1 MNTLKATDMI
11 QAEPLL
17 VTLVRQVDEIPD
29 PTPMTAPQRGRPR
42 VYTDRL
48 ILKALLIMIVRRL
61 YSASSLLS
69 FLNQDTSL
77 TQTLRELLM
86 HKGQLASRRTWERRL
101 NALPDALPAEIGH
114 VGRLLVTTLQPWQSM
129 GRAVAVDSTPL
140 RAKGGVWHKKHRDQ
154 GIVPHSTI
162 DTEAGWSKSGYH
174 GWWYGWKLHLACAV
188 TSFWLPLAADLT
200 VANTDDASI
209 APALLRHLPAEVRYL
224 LGDTHYNT
232 PDLRRLCQA
241 RDCWLVATRRGK
253 YPHTDNGVEVRRIFH
268 KLRSQAIEPFNGLFK
283 NIFECGGQVPVK
295 GLSRTRLFVLG
306 AVLLYQLVLL
316 FQFQHHKPLGLGVK
330 SLLRAA

>member
-1 MNTLKATDMI
+1 MI

-17 VTLVRQVDEIPD
+17 VTLVRLVDELPERVE
-29 PTPMTAPQRGRPR
+29 PANPKRGRPC

-48 ILKALLIMIVRRL
+48 ILKAVLIMIVRRL

-69 FLNQDTSL
+69 FLNQETAL
-77 TQTLRELLM
+77 TQALRELLL

-101 NALPDALPAEIGH
+101 KALPDGLPDEIGQI
-114 VGRLLVTTLQPWQSM
+114 GRVLVMELHPWQHC
-129 GRAVAVDSTPL
+129 GHAVAVDSTPL
-140 RAKGGVWHKKHRDQ
+140 RAKGGVWHKKHREQ
-154 GIVPHSTI
+154 GIVPHTTI

-188 TSFWLPLAADLT
+188 TEFWLPLAAELT
-200 VANTDDASI
+200 VANTDDAST
-209 APALLRHLPAEVRYL
+209 APRLLAQLPAEVRYI

-232 PDLRRLCQA
+232 PDLRRVCQHTG
-241 RDCWLVATRRGK
+241 RWLVATRRGK
-253 YPHTDNGVEVRRIFH
+253 YPHTDSGVEVRRIFH

-316 FQFQHHKPLGLGVK
+316 FQFRHQLPLGLGVK

>member
-1 MNTLKATDMI
+1 MI

-17 VTLVRQVDEIPD
+17 VTLVRLVDDLPD
-29 PTPMTAPQRGRPR
+29 SMEPRHPKRGRPP

-48 ILKALLIMIVRRL
+48 IVKAILIMIVRRL

-69 FLNQDTSL
+69 FLNQETAL
-77 TQTLRELLM
+77 TQALRELLM

-101 NALPDALPAEIGH
+101 KALPEKLPTAIGQL
-114 VGRLLVTTLQPWQSM
+114 GRLLAERLHPWQQR
-129 GRAVAVDSTPL
+129 GRAVAMDSTPL

-154 GIVPHSTI
+154 GLVPHTTI

-188 TSFWLPLAADLT
+188 TAFWLPLAADVT

-209 APALLRHLPAEVRYL
+209 APHLLAQLPAEVRYI

-232 PDLRRLCQA
+232 PDLRRLCQH
-241 RDCWLVATRRGK
+241 RGCWLVATRRGK
-253 YPHTDNGVEVRRIFH
+253 YPHTDTGVEVRRIFH

-295 GLSRTRLFVLG
+295 GFSRTRLFVLG